1 MKKSIKIIAIALSVV
16 CALPTFA
23 ACAKKPQKEER
34 SRYEI
39 TARYD
44 EENKTVS
51 AVMSLSYYNGTDAIL
66 DELCFHLYPAAFREG
81 ARFSPVSKDAVSSAY
96 PAGISYGGIEIGKTT
111 LNGVE
116 TEATIE
122 GEDEDILVVKLD
134 GEGLYPTDRAE
145 FTVDFTLTLP
155 EIRHRFGYRGSR
167 VNLGNWYPIACVFED
182 GNFVTDP
189 YYSTGDPFYSDCADY
204 KVSITVPDD
213 LTVAASGKVSGVA
226 NDDGTKTFS
235 SEILAAR
242 DYAAVIGEFK
252 MLGSKVGDADVNYY
266 YISDP
271 EPEKALTAA
280 VDALKTFS
288 DKFGEYPYESMSSV
302 ETQFLQGGMEY
313 PGLAM
318 LSDALAPD
326 IYREAIVHE
335 TAHQWWYAAV
345 GNDEVR
351 YPWLDEGLTEF
362 STSTFYRENPSY
374 EVDYEKRIA
383 DALGAYV
390 LYFDAFKTAS
400 SDTSMTRK
408 VCDYESPFEYT
419 YMTYVKGELMFESLR
434 SVIGDEKFFA
444 GLRDYYASYKFKA
457 AKPDDLIGC
466 MEKAAGRDLKGFF
479 DSWTEGKVADF
490 GGLGGK

>member
-1 MKKSIKIIAIALSVV
+1 MKKKLLSLV
-16 CALPTFA
+16 CALALTVSLLPAAQALEGDGARAARALASLSLVSGTGSGYDTDADATQEQAAALLVRLLGAEKAARADKRNCGWKEVPRWAWSAVNYCAYQSLIDWSEYRPNGALEAKLWCAMLLRALGYGEELGSDAARTALRIGLISRPLDGTLTRGDLFETAFA
-23 ACAKKPQKEER
+23 ALTYPKRDGGTLLDALLTKRLC
-34 SRYEI
+34 
-39 TARYD
+39 TA
-44 EENKTVS
+44 
-51 AVMSLSYYNGTDAIL
+51 
-66 DELCFHLYPAAFREG
+66 
-81 ARFSPVSKDAVSSAY
+81 
-96 PAGISYGGIEIGKTT
+96 
-111 LNGVE
+111 
-116 TEATIE
+116 
-122 GEDEDILVVKLD
+122 
-134 GEGLYPTDRAE
+134 
-145 FTVDFTLTLP
+145 
-155 EIRHRFGYRGSR
+155 
-167 VNLGNWYPIACVFED
+167 
-182 GNFVTDP
+182 
-189 YYSTGDPFYSDCADY
+189 
-204 KVSITVPDD
+204 
-213 LTVAASGKVSGVA
+213 
-226 NDDGTKTFS
+226 
-235 SEILAAR
+235 
-242 DYAAVIGEFK
+242 
-252 MLGSKVGDADVNYY
+252 
-266 YISDP
+266 
-271 EPEKALTAA
+271 AA

-318 LSDALAPD
+318 ISDALAPD
-326 IYREAIVHE
+326 IYREALVHE

-362 STSTFYRENPSY
+362 STSIFYRENPSY

-434 SVIGDEKFFA
+434 SIIGDEKFFA
-444 GLRDYYASYKFKA
+444 GLRDYYASYKFKV

-466 MEKAAGRDLKGFF
+466 MEKAAGRNLKGFF